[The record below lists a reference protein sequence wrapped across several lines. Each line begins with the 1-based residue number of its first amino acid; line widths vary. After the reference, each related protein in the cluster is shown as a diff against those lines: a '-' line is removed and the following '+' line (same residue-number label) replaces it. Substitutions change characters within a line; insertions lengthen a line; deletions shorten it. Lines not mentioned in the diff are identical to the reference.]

1 MYLRKAEVGN
11 IEKSECIVCNPH
23 MNEINLN
30 YKHSQNKNKI
40 PRMSYLP
47 MCPK

>member
-30 YKHSQNKNKI
+30 YKLQRGKSKI
-40 PRMSYLP
+40 HAMFLVKK
-47 MCPK
+47 M